1 MERKTMTLTRIL
13 TELKNIKAKF
23 NDGITRFSPVTY
35 KVGNKLAT
43 QGVSEDDFIKNAQA
57 ALNSATDL
65 TNYRYKLKR
74 ALNRANATTM
84 VKIANMEP
92 MTIAEAIDYKDVLAY
107 KRTLLNHLR
116 REYDKVTRKMESV
129 VADNDSKLNQM
140 VNTMLGQDNSVTTKE
155 SSFKNL
161 AEQFGLTNKVAI
173 VDPCGVMKLIDA
185 LSKEINDF
193 EADVDASLSEI
204 NSKTEV
210 VIE

>member
-116 REYDKVTRKMESV
+116 REYDKVTHKMESV

-140 VNTMLGQDNSVTTKE
+140 LNTMLGKDNSVTTKE
-155 SSFKNL
+155 SIKNL
-161 AEQFGLTNKVAI
+161 TEQLGLTNKVAI

>member
-1 MERKTMTLTRIL
+1 
-13 TELKNIKAKF
+13 
-23 NDGITRFSPVTY
+23 
-35 KVGNKLAT
+35 
-43 QGVSEDDFIKNAQA
+43 
-57 ALNSATDL
+57 
-65 TNYRYKLKR
+65 
-74 ALNRANATTM
+74 
-84 VKIANMEP
+84 MEP

-116 REYDKVTRKMESV
+116 REYDKVTHKMESV

-140 VNTMLGQDNSVTTKE
+140 LNTMLGKDNSVTTKE
-155 SSFKNL
+155 SIKNL
-161 AEQFGLTNKVAI
+161 TEQLGLTNKVAI

>member
-1 MERKTMTLTRIL
+1 MTLTRIL

-23 NDGITRFSPVTY
+23 EDGITRFTPVTY

-43 QGVSEDDFIKNAQA
+43 QGVSEEDFIKNAEA
-57 ALNSATDL
+57 AYNSVTDL

-92 MTIAEAIDYKDVLAY
+92 MTIAEAIDYKEVLAY

-129 VADNDSKLNQM
+129 AADNDTKLNQM
-140 VNTMLGQDNSVTTKE
+140 VNTMLGKDNSVTTKE
-155 SSFKNL
+155 SILKNL
-161 AEQFGLTNKVAI
+161 SEQFGLTNKVSI
-173 VDPCGVMKLIDA
+173 VDPCGVLKLIDT

-204 NSKTEV
+204 NGKTEV